1 MARPAQP
8 VQSVPSFEDALK
20 KLEALVAEMESGD
33 LPLDTMMKD
42 FEEGRKLV
50 AFCAQELDGIKQR
63 IEKVTAAGGTETLEV
78 K

>member
-8 VQSVPSFEDALK
+8 AQPAPSFEDALK
-20 KLEALVAEMESGD
+20 KLESLVAEMESGD

-50 AFCAQELDGIKQR
+50 ALCTKELDGIKQR
-63 IEKVTAAGGTETLEV
+63 IEKVTATGGAEPLEV